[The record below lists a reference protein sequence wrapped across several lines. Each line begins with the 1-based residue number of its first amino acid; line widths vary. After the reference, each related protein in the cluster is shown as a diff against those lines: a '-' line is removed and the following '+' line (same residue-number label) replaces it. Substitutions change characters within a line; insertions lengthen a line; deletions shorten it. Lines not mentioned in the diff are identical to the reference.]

1 MKYLIQISLWIA
13 LLFNIGCASVE
24 VGQSKTVVRAEQSI
38 EILANTTV
46 TFLKIEHENRQL
58 VKAKFPKVHEY
69 AEWLRTPVRKV
80 GTSGETIRRYEQLI
94 KSVLEVK
101 DAYKKNRNP
110 ENEQRLI
117 QALATAEELLRQIQ
131 VNIATLNNQEIYG
144 IR

>member
-1 MKYLIQISLWIA
+1 MKFFKNLILSLA
-13 LLFNIGCASVE
+13 LLLIPACATVE
-24 VGQSKTVVRAEQSI
+24 EGQSKIVVRAEQSV
-38 EILANTTV
+38 EILANTV
-46 TFLKIEHENRQL
+46 ITFLKIEHENRRL
-58 VKAKFPKVHEY
+58 VQEKFPAVHEY

-80 GTSGETIRRYEQLI
+80 GTSNETVRRYEQII
-94 KSVLEVK
+94 KSTLEVK

-131 VNIATLNNQEIYG
+131 INIATLNNKEIYG